1 MTESAVIL
9 MQRLGLS
16 DEELCATLDSN
27 PIEVISGSLDH
38 RPELPILLSL
48 TQAAEEAVGEGI
60 LARWVRTSGPAGRPI
75 DHLVTR
81 DFVAFEAALGT
92 LLERGFVIGG

>member
-1 MTESAVIL
+1 

-38 RPELPILLSL
+38 RPELPILLQL
-48 TQAAEEAVGEGI
+48 TAAAEEAVGAGV
-60 LARWVRTSGPAGRPI
+60 LARWVRTSGPSGRPI
-75 DHLVTR
+75 DQLVTR
-81 DFVAFEAALGT
+81 DFMAFEASLTT
-92 LLERGFVIGG
+92 LLERGFVIGGGD